1 MLGNLCV
8 YIDFRLSDVWREIS
22 PDKEQK
28 NLQIFFYLKDYKLKL
43 YLDDWLYHSEKIKIQ
58 IET

>member
-28 NLQIFFYLKDYKLKL
+28 NLEIFF
-43 YLDDWLYHSEKIKIQ
+43 
-58 IET
+58 T